1 LCYPRKTPTRG
12 RAANCPRDQKTLR
25 IVDIAAET
33 DTYYSVT
40 GILLSP
46 ILIPATAL
54 LSGTY
59 VAVNN
64 TYHLGEEQLVCA
76 APQDT
81 AQGFKAASLIP
92 APPASGRLSPRHD
105 LQHGGYL
112 RYP

>member
-1 LCYPRKTPTRG
+1 MQKPLQTLSLCLLFLSQTGCIVLPQKDPDARPR
-12 RAANCPRDQKTLR
+12 CELSSDQKTLR

-40 GILLSP
+40 GVLLSP

-64 TYHLGEEQLVCA
+64 TYHLGEEKFVCA
-76 APQDT
+76 APKDT
-81 AQGFKAASLIP
+81 APVSKPLG
-92 APPASGRLSPRHD
+92 
-105 LQHGGYL
+105 
-112 RYP
+112 

>member
-1 LCYPRKTPTRG
+1 MKKQLKLCGLCLLVLSQTGCIVLPQKDPDARPRCELST
-12 RAANCPRDQKTLR
+12 DQKTLR

-54 LSGTY
+54 LSGSY

-64 TYHLGEEQLVCA
+64 TYHLAEEKFVCA
-76 APQDT
+76 APKET
-81 AQGFKAASLIP
+81 APVSKP
-92 APPASGRLSPRHD
+92 
-105 LQHGGYL
+105 L
-112 RYP
+112 R

>member
-1 LCYPRKTPTRG
+1 MKKQLKLCGLSLLVLSQTGCVVLPQK
-12 RAANCPRDQKTLR
+12 AANAQPRCELSTDQKTLR

-64 TYHLGEEQLVCA
+64 TYHLGEEKLVCA
-76 APQDT
+76 APQQT
-81 AQGFKAASLIP
+81 AQDSKP
-92 APPASGRLSPRHD
+92 
-105 LQHGGYL
+105 L
-112 RYP
+112 R

>member
-1 LCYPRKTPTRG
+1 MKTQLKLCGLSLFVLSQTGCIVLPQKDPDARPRCELST
-12 RAANCPRDQKTLR
+12 DQKTLR

-81 AQGFKAASLIP
+81 AQDSKP
-92 APPASGRLSPRHD
+92 
-105 LQHGGYL
+105 L
-112 RYP
+112 R